1 MKRDLTESII
11 LFFSIIKWLLLA
23 SFTGVLV
30 GGSTAF
36 FLKSLELGI
45 DLTGHHK
52 YYYLFLPLG
61 LFLSSLII
69 QKLAP
74 GAEGHGTERVI
85 EAIHK
90 SSGHIKANVVP
101 VKLIATIIT
110 IVCGGSAGKEGPS
123 AQIGAGLASLFAGIL
138 KLNDVDRRKLVICG
152 ISAGFSAVFG
162 TPIAGAIFAIEVLS
176 IGKILYDVMLPSII
190 AGVIGYEMSSFL
202 GVPHF
207 HSNVTFYQNFSIK
220 LFSETILSGIFFG
233 LVSLLLIETLGLFKA
248 ISAGINVWKPYKGII
263 GGIILIIITLFF
275 STKYLGLG
283 VATISDTLQNK
294 PVEWYSFI
302 IKIIT
307 TSITLNFGGSGGI
320 LTPIFFIGATAGT
333 FFAKLFSLPS
343 GIFAAIGVVSLL
355 SGAANTPI
363 SACIMAM
370 EMFGTDIT
378 GYAAVACVISF
389 MMSGH
394 RSVYPS
400 QHISFTKSS
409 SIEIDIETDTEI
421 ELVNPSF
428 VPKSKLFAKWV
439 DNFNEP
445 RKK

>member
-11 LFFSIIKWLLLA
+11 IFFSIVKWLALA

-30 GGSTAF
+30 GSSTAF
-36 FLKSLELGI
+36 FLKFLDLGTSL
-45 DLTGHHK
+45 TMNHK
-52 YYYLFLPLG
+52 FYFLFLPLG
-61 LFLSSLII
+61 LFLSSYII
-69 QKLAP
+69 HKFAP
-74 GAEGHGTERVI
+74 DAEGHGTERVI

-90 SSGHIKANVVP
+90 TSGHISVKVIP

-110 IVCGGSAGKEGPS
+110 LVSGGSAGKEGPS
-123 AQIGAGLASLFAGIL
+123 AQIGAGLASLFAGIM
-138 KLNDVDRRKLVICG
+138 KFNDIDRRKIVICG

-190 AGVIGYEMSSFL
+190 AGVIGYEISSFL

-207 HSNVTFYQNFSIK
+207 HTDIIFHTPFTLK
-220 LFSETILSGIFFG
+220 LFSETILAGLFFG
-233 LVSLLLIETLGLFKA
+233 LISLLLIETLGLFKEL
-248 ISAGINVWKPYKGII
+248 SARIKIWTPYKGII
-263 GGIILIIITLFF
+263 GGISLIIF
-275 STKYLGLG
+275 SLIFSNRYIGLG
-283 VATISDTLQNK
+283 VVTISETLQDK
-294 PVEWYSFI
+294 PIAWYGFI
-302 IKIIT
+302 VKILT

-320 LTPIFFIGATAGT
+320 LTPVFFIGATAGA
-333 FFAKLFSLPS
+333 FFANLFSLPG
-343 GIFAAIGVVSLL
+343 GIFAAIGVVALL

-363 SACIMAM
+363 AACIMAM
-370 EMFGTDIT
+370 EMFGNDIT

-400 QHISFTKSS
+400 QKISFTKSS
-409 SIEIDIETDTEI
+409 SINIETETEI

-428 VPKSKLFAKWV
+428 IPKSKLFAKLV
-439 DNFNEP
+439 ETFNETQ
-445 RKK
+445 KK